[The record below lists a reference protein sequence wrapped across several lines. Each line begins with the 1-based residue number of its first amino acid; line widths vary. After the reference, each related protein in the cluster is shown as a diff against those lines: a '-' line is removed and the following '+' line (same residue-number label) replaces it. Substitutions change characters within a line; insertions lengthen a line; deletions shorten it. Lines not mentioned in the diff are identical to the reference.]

1 MSPRRVHDSLGGRMV
16 PDGARYGAHTSRSLE
31 NFAAFGCTIPEDI
44 LRGILYLKIA
54 AARANARLGTLDRR
68 KAAAIEK
75 AARGLLRD
83 GFGSDFAVSRYQAGS
98 GTSSHMNVNEVL
110 AFLASQ
116 ASGASVHPN
125 DDVNRGQS
133 TNDIFPSGGK
143 IALVLAADGL
153 QKALSSLAGAF
164 DAKAKEFAKV
174 LKCGRTHLQDAVPV
188 SLGQEF
194 RAYGTAVRDAARALA
209 AATDGLRTLAAGG
222 NAVGTGINAPRA
234 FRKTLIDELNRL
246 GVGKYRAA
254 ADGLAA
260 TQFLQGFAFFT
271 AGLRGAAS
279 TVGQIANNLRLLSSG
294 PCTGLGEIRLP
305 PVEAGSSIMP
315 GKINPSI
322 CEAVNQACFHV
333 CGLDAAVAG
342 AAGAGQLELNTH
354 MPQIA
359 SDALEATKLLAAAA
373 ETLEEKCVKGIE
385 ADEAVC
391 RKHLEGSAALATLL
405 SPALGYEKTAA
416 LVKEALAKG
425 QTLREIGLA
434 KGLFTEKEYARL
446 LATSTAPNG

>member
-1 MSPRRVHDSLGGRMV
+1 MRRVHDSLGERLV
-16 PDGARYGAHTSRSLE
+16 PDDARYGAHTSRSLE
-31 NFAAFGCTIPEDI
+31 NFSAFGCPLPEEI
-44 LRGILYLKIA
+44 LRGLLYLKIA
-54 AARANARLGTLDRR
+54 AARANASLGVLDKR

-75 AARGLLRD
+75 AARGLLKD
-83 GFGSDFAVSRYQAGS
+83 GCGSDFALSRYQAGS
-98 GTSSHMNVNEVL
+98 GTSSHMNVNEVV
-110 AFLASQ
+110 AFLASR
-116 ASGASVHPN
+116 ASGLAVHPN

-143 IALVLAADGL
+143 IALVSAAADL
-153 QKALSSLAGAF
+153 QKALASLAKAF
-164 DAKAKEFAKV
+164 GAKAKEFKKV

-194 RAYGTAVRDAARALA
+194 RAYGTAAGHAARDLA
-209 AATDGLRTLAAGG
+209 AAADGLRELAAGG
-222 NAVGTGINAPRA
+222 NAVGTGINAPKA
-234 FRKTLIDELNRL
+234 FRKTLVAELNKL
-246 GVGKYRAA
+246 GVGRYRAA

-260 TQFLQGFAFFT
+260 TQFLQSFAFFT
-271 AGLRGAAS
+271 AGLRGVAL
-279 TVGQIANNLRLLSSG
+279 TLGQIANNLRLLSSG

-354 MPQIA
+354 MPQIV
-359 SDALEATKLLAAAA
+359 SDALEAAKLLTAAAG
-373 ETLEEKCVKGIE
+373 TLEEKCVKGIE

-391 RKHLEGSAALATLL
+391 RRHLEGSAALATLL

-425 QTLREIGLA
+425 ETLREIGLA
-434 KGLFTEKEYARL
+434 KGLFTEAEYARL
-446 LATSTAPNG
+446 LAASTAPNG